1 MTLETKNFVMTD
13 KIINVLMLG
22 DSLTQSGGI
31 ATLQKLII
39 KYAPP
44 HLKIDQIATRD
55 EGSGFKKGV
64 VFLRA
69 IYLLTRRLL
78 SQQTDVIHIHIADGG
93 SILRKAILAKI
104 AFLFK
109 KPVLMHAHGAVFHLN
124 YENSPKFVQ
133 QLMQKVFSQCQGWIA
148 LTSFW
153 QDFYISSLGLDAS
166 KVFVLLNPTE
176 LPDIIP
182 HRINST
188 KIKLVFVGRIG
199 QRKGTFDLIEAF
211 AQLPKNLRTSVELLV
226 AGDGEINKARQL
238 AQDFDLTEQ
247 ITFLGLINAQERD
260 YLLETADVYILP
272 TYNEGLPLAL
282 LEAMSWGLPVIT
294 TPVSGIPDVVK
305 DRQNGLI
312 VEAGNIQQLAD
323 AITLSI
329 ENEDLRLSLG
339 KAARETVGKLDM
351 KSFSSRLAEIYRT
364 VSEYN

>member
-1 MTLETKNFVMTD
+1 MTN
-13 KIINVLMLG
+13 KITNVLMLG

-44 HLKIDQIATRD
+44 DLNIEQIATRD
-55 EGSGFKKGV
+55 DGSGFEKGI
-64 VFLRA
+64 VFFRA
-69 IYLLTRRLL
+69 IYLLIWRLIFR
-78 SQQTDVIHIHIADGG
+78 QTDVVHIHIADGG
-93 SILRKAILAKI
+93 SILRKAIFATI
-104 AFLFK
+104 AFSFH

-124 YENSPKFVQ
+124 YESSPKFVQ
-133 QLMQKVFSQCQGWIA
+133 QLMRKVFSQCRGWIA

-153 QDFYISSLGLDAS
+153 QDFYISSLGLDA
-166 KVFVLLNPTE
+166 KQVFILLNPTE
-176 LPDIIP
+176 LPTIIP
-182 HRINST
+182 HRINSA
-188 KIKLVFVGRIG
+188 KVKLVFVGRIG
-199 QRKGTFDLIEAF
+199 ERKGTFDLIEAF
-211 AQLPKNLRTSVELLV
+211 AKLPESLRNSVELLV
-226 AGDGEINKARQL
+226 AGDGEIDRAKQL
-238 AQDFDLTEQ
+238 TQELNLTEQ
-247 ITFLGLINAQERD
+247 ITFLGLIDAQARD
-260 YLLETADVYILP
+260 LLLETADVYILP

-312 VEAGNIQQLAD
+312 VDAGNIQQLAD
-323 AITLSI
+323 AIQLSI

>member
-1 MTLETKNFVMTD
+1 MMTA

-44 HLKIDQIATRD
+44 DLKIDQIATRD
-55 EGSGFKKGV
+55 EGSGFKKGI

-69 IYLLTRRLL
+69 IYLLIWRLL

-93 SILRKAILAKI
+93 SILRKAILATI
-104 AFLFK
+104 AFSFR

-124 YENSPKFVQ
+124 YENSPKFIQ
-133 QLMQKVFSQCQGWIA
+133 QLMRRVFSQCKGWIA

-153 QDFYISSLGLDAS
+153 QDFYISSLGLDA
-166 KVFVLLNPTE
+166 KQVFILLNPTE
-176 LPDIIP
+176 LPPTIP

-188 KIKLVFVGRIG
+188 TVKLVFVGRIG

-211 AQLPKNLRTSVELLV
+211 AKLPEHLRTSVELFI
-226 AGDGEINKARQL
+226 AGDGEIEKATQL
-238 AQDFDLTEQ
+238 TQDLHLTEQ
-247 ITFLGLINAQERD
+247 ITFLGLINASARD
-260 YLLETADVYILP
+260 LLLETADVYILP

-312 VEAGNIQQLAD
+312 VEAGDIQQLAD
-323 AITLSI
+323 AIQLSI
-329 ENEDLRLSLG
+329 ENEDLRITLG
-339 KAARETVGKLDM
+339 RAARETVGKLDM